1 MKKIDVIIRPFELD
15 SVKEVV
21 CDLGIQG
28 MTITDVRVPEE
39 QGGKIIA
46 GYSKLQII
54 PRSSHQN

>member
-39 QGGKIIA
+39 QGGEIIA